1 MNEQKVN
8 LGRQR
13 DWVWRGWQ
21 IRYTYLRAQNPTGS
35 KPPLILVHG
44 FGAAIAHWRHNLPI
58 LSQTHTVY
66 ALDLLGF
73 GASRKAFTR
82 YSMEVWAQQ
91 LYEFWRT
98 VVGSPAILMGNSL
111 GSLVSLTA
119 AASYPEMAQ
128 GLILINLPD
137 TSARAE
143 LVPRSLQKI
152 LSTVES
158 LFAAPWVWRGLFP
171 LLRSP
176 NVIRRWAKIAYPNP
190 SNLDDELVTIL
201 STPPQDEFAHDA
213 FVALIQSAL
222 HPTFASPVKRLLP
235 QLEIPI
241 LLLWGEQDQMIPP
254 RLARSFV
261 DMNPNLKLVMLP
273 NLGHCPHD
281 EAPDQF
287 HQAVLPWL
295 ETLKRT

>member
-73 GASRKAFTR
+73 GASRKAFTC

-128 GLILINLPD
+128 GLVLINLPD
-137 TSARAE
+137 TAARAE

-235 QLEIPI
+235 PLEIPI

-261 DMNPNLKLVMLP
+261 DLNPNLKLVMLP